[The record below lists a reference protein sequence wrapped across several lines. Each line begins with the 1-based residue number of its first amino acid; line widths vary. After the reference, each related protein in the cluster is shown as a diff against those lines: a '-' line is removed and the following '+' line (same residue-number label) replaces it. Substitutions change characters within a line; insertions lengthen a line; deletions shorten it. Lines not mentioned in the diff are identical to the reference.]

1 MQMPSGATGMGKDI
15 AMASSSVTF
24 GMSSRKDWRSAI
36 TALRRLLSN
45 PNDTTQVFR
54 IMRAL
59 NAGTPKAGYE
69 RLLRSAEG
77 GRIAYQRVE
86 LAARLSDPAFVGS
99 FTAGS
104 VGAAYAA
111 FLRETGYSADGL
123 VAASQADDASR
134 AAEHPYAWFARRTR
148 DAHDIWHILTGYR
161 ANDPLGEACL
171 VAFSYAQTGG
181 PGWALLA
188 VGSGLKAL
196 RSPHR
201 KLAIKALWE
210 GYRNGRRAA
219 WLAGQDYERVL
230 AEPLDGARQRLGIR
244 EPVAYR
250 ALQKI
255 LRESAD

>member
-1 MQMPSGATGMGKDI
+1 
-15 AMASSSVTF
+15 MASSSVPFDLST
-24 GMSSRKDWRSAI
+24 RKDWRGAFA
-36 TALRRLLSN
+36 ALGRLLSN

-86 LAARLSDPAFVGS
+86 LAERLSDPAYVARFP
-99 FTAGS
+99 AGS
-104 VGAAYAA
+104 VGAAYAG
-111 FLRETGYSADGL
+111 FLGETGYSADGL
-123 VAASQADDASR
+123 AAVSQADDAGR

-171 VAFSYAQTGG
+171 VAFSYPQTGG
-181 PGWALLA
+181 LGWAFLA

-196 RSPHR
+196 RSRHR
-201 KLAIKALWE
+201 KLAIRALWE
-210 GYRNGRRAA
+210 GYRNGRRAV
-219 WLAGQDYERVL
+219 WLAGQDYERLL
-230 AEPLDGARQRLGIR
+230 AEPLEMARQRLGLSK
-244 EPVAYR
+244 PVAYY
-250 ALQKI
+250 ALQEI
-255 LRESAD
+255 LREVGGGTAA

>member
-1 MQMPSGATGMGKDI
+1 
-15 AMASSSVTF
+15 MASSPATF
-24 GMSSRKDWRSAI
+24 DLSTRKDWRSAV
-36 TALRRLLSN
+36 AGLRRLLSN

-59 NAGTPKAGYE
+59 NAGIPKAGYE

-86 LAARLSDPAFVGS
+86 LAERLSDPTFIGS
-99 FTAGS
+99 FAPGS

-111 FLRETGYSADGL
+111 FLGETGYSADGL
-123 VAASQADDASR
+123 AAVSQADDASR

-171 VAFSYAQTGG
+171 VAFSYPQTGG
-181 PGWALLA
+181 LGWAFLA
-188 VGSGLKAL
+188 IGSGLKAL

-210 GYRNGRRAA
+210 GYRNGRRAQ

-230 AEPLDGARQRLGIR
+230 AEPLDRARQRLGIR
-244 EPVAYR
+244 EPVSYY

-255 LRESAD
+255 LRQTAGQMGA